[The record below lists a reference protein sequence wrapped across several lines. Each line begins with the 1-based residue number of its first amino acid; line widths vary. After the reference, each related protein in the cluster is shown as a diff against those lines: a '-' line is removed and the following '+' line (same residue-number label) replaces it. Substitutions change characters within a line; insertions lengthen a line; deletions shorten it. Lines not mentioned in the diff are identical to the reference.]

1 MAETVQPCFGQ
12 LVVVFLPQHKYNIFY
27 HLLIHLSKYSCSKST
42 DLERCNR
49 MKKFMYAIF
58 LCLGVSVA
66 QAKDYKI
73 FVPNAPGSAS
83 GDIMARAISDQ
94 YAKLN
99 NGNKLLVANVPGGS
113 HVIAI
118 NEYKK
123 EPLALIVTTSTMGV
137 FNYLQPEIM
146 SYSDKDFNIIGE
158 LGMSPMYYFTNP
170 TSGIKDIKDVMA
182 PPKLWGQK
190 PIMIGSTSTLTAL
203 SINTLKKAGA
213 PVEAVGYKNH
223 TEILLQVA
231 GGHIPM
237 GLITG
242 GGNSLFEMAQAG
254 KVKILGSTF
263 VKPMNIKGI
272 DIPSVSQQLK
282 VAQYDGAQWLSISP
296 GDSAEHQ
303 QLTKDIKNI
312 LASEAFQSIL
322 PGQVVFPSGSK
333 EPPLAFIQRWRN
345 TVVKNRDLISQ

>member
-1 MAETVQPCFGQ
+1 
-12 LVVVFLPQHKYNIFY
+12 
-27 HLLIHLSKYSCSKST
+27 
-42 DLERCNR
+42 
-49 MKKFMYAIF
+49 MKKFIYAIF
-58 LCLGVSVA
+58 LCLGVSMA

-83 GDIMARAISDQ
+83 GDVMARAISNQ

-99 NGNKLLVANVPGGS
+99 NGNKLIVANVPGGS
-113 HVIAI
+113 HVLAI

-146 SYSDKDFNIIGE
+146 NYSDKDFNIIAE

-170 TSGIKDIKDVMA
+170 NSGIKDIKDLLSQ
-182 PPKLWGQK
+182 PRGTK
-190 PIMIGSTSTLTAL
+190 PIMIGSTSTLTLL
-203 SINTLKKAGA
+203 SINTIKKAGA
-213 PVEAVGYKNH
+213 PVEAVSYKNH

-231 GGHIPM
+231 GGHLPI

-282 VAQYDGAQWLSISP
+282 VPQYDGGQWISISP

-312 LASEAFQSIL
+312 LSSEEFQSIL
-322 PGQVVFPSGSK
+322 PNQVVFPSGTK
-333 EPPLAFIQRWRN
+333 EPPISFIQRWRN
-345 TVVKNRDLISQ
+345 TVLKNRDLISQ

>member
-1 MAETVQPCFGQ
+1 
-12 LVVVFLPQHKYNIFY
+12 
-27 HLLIHLSKYSCSKST
+27 
-42 DLERCNR
+42 
-49 MKKFMYAIF
+49 
-58 LCLGVSVA
+58 
-66 QAKDYKI
+66 
-73 FVPNAPGSAS
+73 
-83 GDIMARAISDQ
+83 
-94 YAKLN
+94 
-99 NGNKLLVANVPGGS
+99 
-113 HVIAI
+113 
-118 NEYKK
+118 
-123 EPLALIVTTSTMGV
+123 
-137 FNYLQPEIM
+137 
-146 SYSDKDFNIIGE
+146 
-158 LGMSPMYYFTNP
+158 
-170 TSGIKDIKDVMA
+170 
-182 PPKLWGQK
+182 
-190 PIMIGSTSTLTAL
+190 MIGSTSTLTLL
-203 SINTLKKAGA
+203 SINTMKKAGA

-282 VAQYDGAQWLSISP
+282 IPQYDGAQWLSISP

-333 EPPLAFIQRWRN
+333 ESPLAFIQRWRN